1 MKINEKLLSSITKRL
16 GIPSTSSDRYRGLYI
31 KSDKTNANTFVFDV
45 PEFIE
50 ANTTIRNIICV
61 LGDIGMFSAYY
72 TQNGSTQILGTS
84 FKPNATVSLSYS
96 NGKITITCSYIAYGG
111 CTVLFIN

>member
-16 GIPSTSSDRYRGLYI
+16 GIPPTSSDGYRGLYI
-31 KSDKTNANTFVFDV
+31 KSDKRNANTFVFDV

-50 ANTTIRNIICV
+50 SNNAIRNIICV
-61 LGDIGMFSAYY
+61 LGDIGMFSACYNQDGF
-72 TQNGSTQILGTS
+72 TNILGTS
-84 FKPNATVSLSYS
+84 FRTNATVSLSYS
-96 NGKITITCSYIAYGG
+96 NGKITITCSDISYGG

>member
-16 GIPSTSSDRYRGLYI
+16 GLPSTSSDRYRGLNI
-31 KSDKTNANTFVFDV
+31 KTNKSNANTFVFDV
-45 PEFIE
+45 PEFINV
-50 ANTTIRNIICV
+50 NTTIRNIICV

-72 TQNGSTQILGTS
+72 TQAGSTQILGTS
-84 FKPNATVSLSYS
+84 FKTSTTVSLSYS
-96 NGKITITCSYIAYGG
+96 NGQITITSSNTAYGG